1 MPTSY
6 LLQMHS
12 SYVLT
17 DPKGTTVLEVGNA
30 FLKKGYRI
38 KIFNTI
44 NFKKSM
50 HYNRVTCS
58 PLKMRRTA
66 LFYQSCELI
75 IREVE

>member
-1 MPTSY
+1 M
-6 LLQMHS
+6 
-12 SYVLT
+12 
-17 DPKGTTVLEVGNA
+17 EVGNA

-66 LFYQSCELI
+66 LFYQRCELI
-75 IREVE
+75 IQEVE